1 MDQDLSDNKNS
12 IEEGDM
18 STFTR
23 RDSFTIE
30 RGTKLIQ
37 AVSIFYISCACCLLV
52 SGTWI
57 LQRGGS
63 EWGGHLPFF
72 VQLKAI
78 GDLLSGGVIA
88 IVGALQAKVLHK
100 LPLISFLIVTLGLFS
115 TLIVGS
121 CVSAILLR
129 GITVSSPT
137 ELCKKNYS

>member
-1 MDQDLSDNKNS
+1 
-12 IEEGDM
+12 
-18 STFTR
+18 
-23 RDSFTIE
+23 
-30 RGTKLIQ
+30 
-37 AVSIFYISCACCLLV
+37 
-52 SGTWI
+52 
-57 LQRGGS
+57 
-63 EWGGHLPFF
+63 
-72 VQLKAI
+72 LKAI